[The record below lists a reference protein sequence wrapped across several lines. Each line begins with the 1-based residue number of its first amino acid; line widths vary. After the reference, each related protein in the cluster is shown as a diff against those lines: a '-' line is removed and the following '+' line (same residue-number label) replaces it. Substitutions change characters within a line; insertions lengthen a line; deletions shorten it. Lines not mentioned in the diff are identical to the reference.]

1 MTMGASRKAAIKDL
15 TKLRVICRRLYGV
28 DIYENT
34 REPNVSR
41 TRQLA
46 MYVLWRR
53 GHTNSC
59 IADVINRDRA
69 TVLHGISCVVERGW
83 IDEARK
89 LGAFLDV
96 EKTKAISGA
105 TA

>member
-1 MTMGASRKAAIKDL
+1 MSMGASRKAAIKDL

-46 MYVLWRR
+46 MYALWRR
-53 GHTNSC
+53 GHSYSA
-59 IADVINRDRA
+59 ISDAIDRDRA
-69 TVLHGISCVVERGW
+69 TVSTGVSRVIETGRIEEARRLIAFLVQDEVVE
-83 IDEARK
+83 
-89 LGAFLDV
+89 V
-96 EKTKAISGA
+96 